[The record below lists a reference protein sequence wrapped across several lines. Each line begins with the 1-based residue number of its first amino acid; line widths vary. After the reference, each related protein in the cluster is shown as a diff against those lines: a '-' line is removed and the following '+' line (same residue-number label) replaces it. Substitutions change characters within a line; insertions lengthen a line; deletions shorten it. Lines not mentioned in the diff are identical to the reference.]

1 MDFVP
6 LVVAAALVAVLIDV
20 VRSLRAGDW
29 NGVITPLASWAVGI
43 AVALLLAG
51 SDFAADVK
59 IGDTGYTLDNVN
71 TYTLVLFGFAFGS
84 LASKG
89 VDVIKAIDGSDSQKR
104 PPLIGPSGP

>member
-1 MDFVP
+1 MDFIP
-6 LVVAAALVAVLIDV
+6 IVVAAALVAVLIDV
-20 VRSLRAGDW
+20 FRSARAGDW
-29 NGVITPLASWAVGI
+29 NGVLTPMVSWLVGVG
-43 AVALLLAG
+43 VAILLAG

-71 TYTLVLFGFAFGS
+71 TYTLILFGFAFGS

-104 PPLIGPSGP
+104 PPLVASKE